1 MATEEE
7 PTVELKLFVDKEKN
21 RVRFAESGKEF
32 VDVLFGF
39 LTLPLGTV
47 VRLLGKQSQV
57 GCLDEIYKSVEELS
71 TDFFRT
77 EACKAMLLRLMSAAA
92 KQCCDLKVRVDD
104 TKHREVYVCG
114 DTSCCAKADGSFS
127 SVPGVLCKCGKVMGQ
142 IPGEWPEED
151 PAATAS
157 VDGVFVKGCFKFVV
171 TDDLQVAPASTSL
184 MLSLFNKFGVQDPTR
199 LEQRMIQLSS
209 VEMINLLKRSLTS
222 KQPLTGHCFD
232 VAISNDVSALEMLL
246 ESLHPKQGND
256 AEHELYNVKIRVLQT
271 NSSSLLYA
279 EVNDDFVEL
288 LFGFLSLIVPLG
300 SIIKTYGSWPSIGCI
315 GNLYSSIDGSAKEC
329 IREQC
334 QSLLLSPKLA
344 PFFTSSSVTKIVQ
357 AEESAPRKQQIKACV
372 KCIKKYGFS
381 KYVDCN
387 ERKNY
392 TFVNCS
398 DILKT
403 TNLCE
408 CDPKSAKGG
417 SDKV

>member
-7 PTVELKLFVDKEKN
+7 PTVDVKLFVDKEKN
-21 RVRFAESGKEF
+21 KVLFAESGKEF

-71 TDFFRT
+71 NDFFRT
-77 EACKAMLLRLMSAAA
+77 EACKAMLLRPISTAA
-92 KQCCDLKVRVDD
+92 KQCCDLKVRVED

-114 DTSCCAKADGSFS
+114 HTSCCAKADGSFS
-127 SVPGVLCKCGKVMGQ
+127 SVPGAACKCGKVMGQ
-142 IPGEWPEED
+142 IPGEWPENCD
-151 PAATAS
+151 ITFATGSA
-157 VDGVFVKGCFKFVV
+157 DGVFVKGCLKFIV

-184 MLSLFNKFGVQDPTR
+184 MLSLFKKFGVEDPSR

-209 VEMINLLKRSLTS
+209 VEMTNLLKRSLTS

-232 VAISNDVSALEMLL
+232 VAISNDVSALEMVL

-256 AEHELYNVKIRVLQT
+256 AEHELDNVRIRVLRT

-288 LFGFLSLIVPLG
+288 LFGFLTVPLG

-315 GNLYSSIDGSAKEC
+315 GNLYSSIDGSAKGC
-329 IREQC
+329 IREPCQC
-334 QSLLLSPKLA
+334 LLLSPKLA
-344 PFFTSSSVTKIVQ
+344 PFFTSEAT
-357 AEESAPRKQQIKACV
+357 
-372 KCIKKYGFS
+372 
-381 KYVDCN
+381 
-387 ERKNY
+387 
-392 TFVNCS
+392 
-398 DILKT
+398 
-403 TNLCE
+403 
-408 CDPKSAKGG
+408 
-417 SDKV
+417 